1 MVSIA
6 CAETPP
12 ASVAVMVQVPAE
24 GTEPGAVKTH
34 DVVPVHV
41 FGKVPHVAVQLAG
54 ALAVNCCVCDA
65 TVVVVAGVIA
75 NAPMVTVA
83 VVESAAAVVS
93 VAVIVAVPGPEP
105 AVKSHDVVFVQRVR
119 KVPSPVTRQ
128 FTGALAVRVCVCPAA
143 TLGALGVI
151 ASGTK
156 EIEADPVAPEPSVAV
171 AVTVP
176 DPG

>member
-1 MVSIA
+1 
-6 CAETPP
+6 
-12 ASVAVMVQVPAE
+12 
-24 GTEPGAVKTH
+24 
-34 DVVPVHV
+34 
-41 FGKVPHVAVQLAG
+41 
-54 ALAVNCCVCDA
+54 
-65 TVVVVAGVIA
+65 
-75 NAPMVTVA
+75 MVTVA

-143 TLGALGVI
+143 ILGALGVI